1 MEVPCVHDACSKL
14 VKKSELADHLENE
27 CRVRLQECQRCG
39 ELVTL
44 CEMKVLYTID
54 RDKPHTLKRTV
65 VASRIL
71 WHIISEKDR

>member
-1 MEVPCVHDACSKL
+1 MHDACSKL
-14 VKKSELADHLENE
+14 VKKSELADHLVNE
-27 CRVRLQECQRCG
+27 CRFRLQKCHLCG
-39 ELVTL
+39 EFVAH
-44 CEMKVLYTID
+44 CEIKVLYAID